1 MSTTDDV
8 LRNAEQYASSF
19 DKADLPMP
27 PGRKLAVV
35 ACMDA
40 RLDVYRILGL
50 GDNTIDTYVDAGLQ
64 FPGGNAVNVA
74 VMARRLGAETS
85 YLGCWGDD
93 EGGRLLEDALT
104 AERVDLSHVRRIAGG
119 LARFSPVT
127 PRA

>member
-40 RLDVYRILGL
+40 RLIPTNVLGL
-50 GDNTIDTYVDAGLQ
+50 
-64 FPGGNAVNVA
+64 
-74 VMARRLGAETS
+74 R
-85 YLGCWGDD
+85 
-93 EGGRLLEDALT
+93 
-104 AERVDLSHVRRIAGG
+104 
-119 LARFSPVT
+119 
-127 PRA
+127 